1 MEAYEQDYG
10 LYGGC
15 HEPVVS
21 RRNTPSVR
29 LLFSLPHALVHH
41 LISHSAEIHGFSEEQ
56 MNRAKDAF
64 KNYGP
69 TARICI
75 NFIRSPNLL
84 SRYER
89 RLHNTASNLTA
100 DRLRHFVE
108 NGKELGLDAESQT
121 LFIIRRNKVENLEI
135 GYLAPISANVETPLM
150 MTIDT
155 LQRRERINLYRNF
168 ASVPPTRAVAGLLYE
183 SLGHMRLRD
192 GIKLK
197 LKRMRKEG
205 KLQTYFHWK
214 TQGVEETGIS
224 VTFPANR
231 IVIYEN
237 TPGSIEPNRLYVPK
251 ARNQVAF
258 DSFFKLDRTLYIFQ
272 LTVVN
277 DHDIKEGIKD
287 YLFGLLRMLPQE
299 TNWRVVFMTPGGDLK
314 VKAKDPH
321 KVKDTHKAKYT
332 PEAKD
337 TLKVHKFLSELELYT
352 ADLEVDLEDE

>member
-1 MEAYEQDYG
+1 MEAYEQDYR
-10 LYGGC
+10 LYGDC
-15 HEPVVS
+15 HESVVS
-21 RRNTPSVR
+21 RRNTPSVS

-41 LISHSAEIHGFSEEQ
+41 LIAHSAKIYGFTEEQ
-56 MNRAKDAF
+56 TNRAKDAF
-64 KNYGP
+64 KHYGP

-183 SLGHMRLRD
+183 PLGHMRLRE
-192 GIKLK
+192 GIELK

-205 KLQTYFHWK
+205 KLRTYFHWK

-231 IVIYEN
+231 VVIYYI
-237 TPGSIEPNRLYVPK
+237 P
-251 ARNQVAF
+251 
-258 DSFFKLDRTLYIFQ
+258 LYIRHPRSLVRYSSGHISHSSSQAIF
-272 LTVVN
+272 
-277 DHDIKEGIKD
+277 
-287 YLFGLLRMLPQE
+287 
-299 TNWRVVFMTPGGDLK
+299 K
-314 VKAKDPH
+314 V
-321 KVKDTHKAKYT
+321 
-332 PEAKD
+332 
-337 TLKVHKFLSELELYT
+337 
-352 ADLEVDLEDE
+352 

>member
-21 RRNTPSVR
+21 RRNTPSVS

-75 NFIRSPNLL
+75 NFVRSPNLL

-89 RLHNTASNLTA
+89 RLHNTASSLTA

-108 NGKELGLDAESQT
+108 NGKQLGLDAESHT
-121 LFIIRRNKVENLEI
+121 LFIVQRNKVENLEV
-135 GYLAPISANVETPLM
+135 GYLAPISANVETLLM

-155 LQRRERINLYRNF
+155 LERRERINLYRSF

-183 SLGHMRLRD
+183 SLGHLRLRE
-192 GIKLK
+192 GIELK
-197 LKRMRKEG
+197 LKRMKNEG
-205 KLQTYFHWK
+205 KPRTYFHWK

-224 VTFPANR
+224 VTFPANPV
-231 IVIYEN
+231 VIYED
-237 TPGSIEPNRLYVPK
+237 TPGSIEPNRLYVPR

-258 DSFFKLDRTLYIFQ
+258 DSFFVLDQTLYIFQ
-272 LTVVN
+272 LTVAN
-277 DHDIKEGIKD
+277 EHDIKEGIKD
-287 YLFGLLRMLPQE
+287 YLFGLLRMLPPE
-299 TNWRVVFMTPGGDLK
+299 TSWRFVFITPGGDLK
-314 VKAKDPH
+314 VKAKGTL
-321 KVKDTHKAKYT
+321 K
-332 PEAKD
+332 AKD
-337 TLKVHKFLSELELYT
+337 TLKADDTLETFLSELELYT
-352 ADLEVDLEDE
+352 ADLEPE